1 VSVRI
6 RSDLILRVPVVAY
19 CPDPAGLSGLV
30 ALATASAQITL
41 EEATRSVVEFDE
53 ATRRVGKAV
62 VLARLQD
69 FNTELQEV
77 LAHCRGQPVVLF
89 IPRAHTAA
97 MAALQA
103 GASAALDIDASEE
116 QVAAAVTG
124 AFHGLVVLPASALD
138 SSEPRGLLER
148 ASPLTPREMEI
159 LSLLAA
165 GDSNKTIA
173 DRLSLSVHTVK
184 FHISSILSKLGAS
197 SRTEAVSLGLKL
209 GIVLF

>member
-1 VSVRI
+1 MSR
-6 RSDLILRVPVVAY
+6 
-19 CPDPAGLSGLV
+19 LV
-30 ALATASAQITL
+30 ALAGASAQLRL
-41 EEATRSVVEFDE
+41 EEATRSLAGLAD
-53 ATRRVGKAV
+53 ATQRPGRAV

-69 FNTELQEV
+69 FKHELPEV
-77 LAHCRGQPVVLF
+77 LAHGHGQPVVLF
-89 IPRAHTAA
+89 TARAHAA
-97 MAALQA
+97 AIQALRG
-103 GASAALDIDASEE
+103 GASAVLELDAGEE

-124 AFHGLVVLPASALD
+124 AFHGLAVLPAGVMDVNEPSA
-138 SSEPRGLLER
+138 LLER

-173 DRLSLSVHTVK
+173 ERLSLSVHTVK

-197 SRTEAVSLGLKL
+197 SRTEAVTLGLRL